1 MRTSWRK
8 IVPEILHVWFMSSS
22 VSCIVE
28 YVFPTQW
35 KELGLERDGLRQ
47 VLRIG
52 DAIYQRCISQLKLDL
67 GYLAKLGVIVYLSRL
82 IEVPP

>member
-1 MRTSWRK
+1 
-8 IVPEILHVWFMSSS
+8 MSSF

-28 YVFPTQW
+28 YVFHTQW
-35 KELGLERDGLRQ
+35 KELGLEKDGLRQ

-52 DAIYQRCISQLKLDL
+52 ETIYQKCISQLKLDL
-67 GYLAKLGVIVYLSRL
+67 GYLAKLGVIVYLSRS